1 MSPRAAWRLETLGF
15 ERVHD
20 FVGGKLEWLAAGL
33 PTEGTGPHHAVA
45 GEVVMPATFVCGLG
59 TLSGVVRS
67 KLQAGSDSMCAVTN
81 EHGIVLGRVRW
92 RDLPEA
98 DDVPVEDFMQPG
110 PATVQT
116 TEELAPLAGRMRD
129 AGVKT
134 ILVTNA
140 KGGLLGMLHRDD
152 AERVIHERLVPP
164 VPDEPRR

>member
-20 FVGGKLEWLAAGL
+20 FVGGKLEWLVAGL

-67 KLQAGSDSMCAVTN
+67 KLRAGSDSVCAVTN
-81 EHGIVLGRVRW
+81 EEKIVLGRVRW
-92 RDLPEA
+92 RDLPDA

-110 PATVQT
+110 PATVRTIEQ
-116 TEELAPLAGRMRD
+116 LGPLAGRMQE

-134 ILVTNA
+134 ILVTDA
-140 KGGLLGMLHRDD
+140 KGRLLGMLHRGD
-152 AERVIHERLVPP
+152 AERLLNERP
-164 VPDEPRR
+164 